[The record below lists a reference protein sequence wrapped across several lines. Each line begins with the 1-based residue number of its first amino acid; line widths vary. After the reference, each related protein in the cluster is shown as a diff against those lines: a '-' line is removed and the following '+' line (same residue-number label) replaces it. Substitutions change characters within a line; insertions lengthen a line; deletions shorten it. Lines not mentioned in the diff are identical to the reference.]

1 MPLVSGSAVV
11 ASEAGGAEGLAELIR
26 EPGGF
31 GLVKAVPAHL
41 SLLVEMLDDAQVAS
55 SARTWVVGGEALQG
69 GVVRDWLS
77 RAPESVIV
85 NEYGPTETVVGCCVF
100 EILAGQEVGESV
112 PIGRPIANT
121 RLY

>member
-1 MPLVSGSAVV
+1 
-11 ASEAGGAEGLAELIR
+11 GLAELIKD
-26 EPGGF
+26 PGTF

-41 SLLVEMLDDAQVAS
+41 PLLTEMLTEAQAS
-55 SARTWVVGGEALQG
+55 QAARRWIVGGEALPG
-69 GVVRDWLS
+69 TVVRDWFS

-100 EILAGQEVGESV
+100 EISAGQEVGESV

-121 RLY
+121 RL